1 MNGGESTLC
10 EDDFFFVVSFISV
23 FFIIH
28 FIFLFGVNLL
38 LLYPPQ
44 HPPPRQVLGGGDQP
58 TNAEGG
64 YPPGQVTP
72 WVLVTKT
79 VHLFSAEGGG
89 SHSITMVAP
98 PSPLCMAGY
107 R

>member
-1 MNGGESTLC
+1 MNGGNQLFV
-10 EDDFFFVVSFISV
+10 DDFFCSFLY
-23 FFIIH
+23 FC
-28 FIFLFGVNLL
+28 IFYYSFSFGVNLL
-38 LLYPPQ
+38 LLFPSPPL
-44 HPPPRQVLGGGDQP
+44 PSRQVLGGGDQP

>member
-1 MNGGESTLC
+1 MGGINSLWMI
-10 EDDFFFVVSFISV
+10 FFVVSFIFYYS
-23 FFIIH
+23 FS
-28 FIFLFGVNLL
+28 FGVNLL
-38 LLYPPQ
+38 LLFPS
-44 HPPPRQVLGGGDQP
+44 PPPLPSRQVLGGGDQP